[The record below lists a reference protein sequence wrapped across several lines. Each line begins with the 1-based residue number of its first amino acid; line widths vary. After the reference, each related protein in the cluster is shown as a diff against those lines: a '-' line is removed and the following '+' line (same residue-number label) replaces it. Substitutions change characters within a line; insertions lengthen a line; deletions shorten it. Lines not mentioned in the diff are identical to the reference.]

1 MGKFKIGDIVKV
13 RIDSPLGHYRTP
25 VYVQGSTGVIE
36 SVCGSFKNPEKLAYG
51 YDGYPLETLYTVK
64 FMQIDLWPDYTGNI
78 ADKLLIDIYE
88 HWLNPI
94 NEG

>member
-25 VYVQGSTGVIE
+25 VYIQGSIGVIE

-94 NEG
+94 DEG

>member
-25 VYVQGSTGVIE
+25 VYIQGSIGVIE

>member
-25 VYVQGSTGVIE
+25 VYIQGSIGLIE

-94 NEG
+94 DEG